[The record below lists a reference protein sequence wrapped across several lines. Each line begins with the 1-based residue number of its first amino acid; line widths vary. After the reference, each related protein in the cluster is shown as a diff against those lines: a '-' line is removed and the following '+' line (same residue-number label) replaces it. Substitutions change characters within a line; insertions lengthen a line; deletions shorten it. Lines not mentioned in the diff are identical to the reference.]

1 MANLTKKIEELSKK
15 YAQEVNKIFPD
26 EEPIVLLYGSS
37 VEGVENSDL
46 DVCTILHNY
55 NREDEKKIK
64 DITVKFHFDNNM
76 KIDNEVPFES
86 KAIYSYFDIEKML
99 MKPPFQIFRRKFYIP
114 EIEKSE
120 EFLSSINVKY
130 RLLLYVLT
138 ANSIVI
144 SGNKKIL
151 ETYRDRAWDVIIRV
165 MFSYTANRFVTI
177 SQFVDN
183 LCKNPF
189 TGAEGE
195 DFLGYKK
202 EYKNLY
208 EHLLKYTKEHFEKN
222 VEMGNMI
229 KNQNK
234 YCCEETW
241 IKKSIL
247 IADSNNFENVN
258 MELKEYPKMGGY
270 DFSENANPLG
280 PTEKVQQALKQC
292 SGYINVY
299 SDYKNIEINNDL
311 AEFFKVNIENI
322 AIANGSLEAIYALPR
337 FLDSSK
343 ATVIAPTYWGYSAG
357 LEVLGK
363 KYKKI
368 TLNKELDYDLEQLDR
383 AAKESTMMF
392 ICNPNN
398 PTSSYI
404 YIKDLLKIIK
414 ENKNCHFIIDESH
427 LLLHDNFFDETLS
440 KNVEE
445 LKNVSIV
452 YSLSKLFSVAGLRVG
467 ALISNSEVIEKYKK
481 CQIPSS
487 LNTMS
492 QVIFPICLKDKDF
505 VEKTRKDI
513 HLLVKELEDELNKF
527 DWLEVKP
534 SITNFIICKIKRG
547 ITAVDLAEKLQ
558 EDGIYIRELSN
569 SYSEINGE
577 WIRISVNRR
586 EFNKILVDKLK
597 SYHIG

>member
-1 MANLTKKIEELSKK
+1 MANLTKKIDELSKK
-15 YAQEVNKIFPD
+15 YAQEVCKIFPN
-26 EEPIVLLYGSS
+26 EEPIILLYGSA

-46 DVCTILHNY
+46 DVCTIVHNY
-55 NREDEKKIK
+55 NKQDEKKIR
-64 DITVKFHFDNNM
+64 DITVKFHIDNNM

-114 EIEKSE
+114 EIEKTK

-130 RLLLYVLT
+130 RLLLYALT
-138 ANSIVI
+138 ANSVVI
-144 SGNKKIL
+144 SGNKNIL
-151 ETYRDRAWDVIIRV
+151 SIYKDRAWDVLIRV
-165 MFSYTANRFVTI
+165 MFSYTANTMVTVN
-177 SQFVDN
+177 QFVNN
-183 LCKNPF
+183 LCRNPF
-189 TGAEGE
+189 TGVEGE
-195 DFLGYKK
+195 GFLGYKK
-202 EYKNLY
+202 EYKNLC
-208 EHLLKYTKEHFEKN
+208 EHLLKCTKEYFEKN
-222 VEMGNMI
+222 VKIGNMI
-229 KNQNK
+229 KDKDK
-234 YCCEETW
+234 YCCKEIW
-241 IKKSIL
+241 MKKSIL
-247 IADSNNFENVN
+247 IADSNNFENVD

-280 PTEKVQQALKQC
+280 PTEKIQQALKQC

-311 AEFFKVNIENI
+311 AEFFKINVENI

-343 ATVIAPTYWGYSAG
+343 STVIAPTYWGYSAG
-357 LEVLGK
+357 LEVLGR
-363 KYKKI
+363 KYNKI
-368 TLNKELDYDLEQLDR
+368 TLTKELDYDLKQIDR
-383 AAKESTMMF
+383 VAKESTMMF

-404 YIKDLLKIIK
+404 YKKDLFKIIK

-440 KNVEE
+440 KDVQK

-467 ALISNSEVIEKYKK
+467 ALISNSDVIEKYKK
-481 CQIPSS
+481 WQIPYS

-492 QVIFPICLKDKDF
+492 QVIFPVCLKDKNF

-513 HLLVKELEDELNKF
+513 HLLVNELQDELSKL

-558 EDGIYIRELSN
+558 KDGIYIRELSN

-586 EFNKILVDKLK
+586 EFNKLLIDKLK
-597 SYHIG
+597 SYNIK